1 MAALRISRAVQ
12 ARLIVIALAALAA
25 VPAAVAQAAPQG
37 PARVF
42 VYSLRETAAHLW
54 MPVKFDGEIAA
65 EVRRGTFFM
74 IACEQGPHML
84 IIEQGV
90 PVAVEARA
98 DRPAYVRLDWHYQL
112 GRRPIPVLGVVP
124 ARIAEAELRHL
135 SYIEAKK
142 VRSAAVLKTD
152 PRPAEEWRLKTR
164 K

>member
-1 MAALRISRAVQ
+1 MAALRIPRALQ
-12 ARLIVIALAALAA
+12 TRLIVIALALLAA

-37 PARVF
+37 PARIF

-54 MPVKFDGEIAA
+54 MPVNFDGEIAA
-65 EVRRGTFFM
+65 EVRRGTFFT
-74 IACEQGPHML
+74 ITCDPGPHIL

-98 DRPAYVRLDWHYQL
+98 DRPAYVRLDWNYQL

-135 SYIEAKK
+135 SYVEAKK

-152 PRPAEEWRLKTR
+152 PRLAEDLRLKTR
-164 K
+164 D